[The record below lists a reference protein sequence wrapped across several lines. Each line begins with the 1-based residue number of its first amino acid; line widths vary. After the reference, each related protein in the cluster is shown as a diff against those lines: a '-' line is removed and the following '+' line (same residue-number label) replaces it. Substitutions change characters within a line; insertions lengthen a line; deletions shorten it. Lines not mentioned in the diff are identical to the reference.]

1 MSSLEEKRVYAGK
14 SGETHVYL
22 ASEIGVV
29 RVSVSG
35 DSIGEF
41 GIEHRCRARDLTGV
55 GELAVATDED
65 VLLDGE
71 PTGFGPALAVGG
83 IERPIAAGP
92 EGRIARYDGDG
103 WTEIGTLDGVRAADG
118 DLLATGEGVYR
129 AGDGLTHVGL
139 SGATDVSTRGVP
151 LAATD
156 SGLYRLGNGW
166 MREVEGGFARVTADR
181 ESPPGELVRACAI
194 RDGHLLVYEGEWH
207 EHETPE
213 ALAAVAVGEAIYG
226 ATSEGTLLVDAGDGW
241 RSQALGVSGVRAM
254 LVG

>member
-1 MSSLEEKRVYAGK
+1 MSSIEEKRVYAERT
-14 SGETHVYL
+14 GETTVYL
-22 ASEIGVV
+22 ASDLGVV
-29 RVSVSG
+29 RVSVSE
-35 DSIGEF
+35 DMIGSF
-41 GIEHRCRARDLTGV
+41 GIEHRCTALDLAACG
-55 GELAVATDED
+55 GLAVATDED

-71 PTGFGPALAVGG
+71 PTDFGPAVAVGG
-83 IERPIAAGP
+83 TERPIAAGP
-92 EGRIARYDGDG
+92 EGRIGRYDGDE
-103 WTEIGTLDGVRAADG
+103 WTEIGTLEDVRAADG

-129 AGDGLTHVGL
+129 AGDALTHVGL
-139 SGATDVSTRGVP
+139 SGTTDVSTRGVP

-181 ESPPGELVRACAI
+181 ESPPGELGRACAI

-226 ATSEGTLLVDAGDGW
+226 ATSDGTLFVDAGDGW
-241 RSQALGVSGVRAM
+241 RSQPLGASGVRAM
-254 LVG
+254 LVR